1 MLDERDKERH
11 EKHGKMLLFAAEKK
25 SEYQKHLESQLAEEK
40 EKQLDLHSKLI
51 SAKSEFDAME
61 IRYQQM
67 RFELTDKQ
75 ETINTLNDTLQ
86 QEKDKFTVL
95 NAKFNTAMAN
105 YNRDRQESLNKL
117 TESSKFPINDSLVQ
131 TKSKKS
137 RSNIPP
143 EYLRLDL
150 DEDGLLKFA
159 ETRVTN
165 NFKHKHEAAKSLL
178 AKHIFENL
186 SEKIE
191 KGES

>member
-1 MLDERDKERH
+1 
-11 EKHGKMLLFAAEKK
+11 MLLFAAEKK
-25 SEYQKHLESQLAEEK
+25 SEYQKHLEYQLAEEK

-51 SAKSEFDAME
+51 SAKSEFDALE
-61 IRYQQM
+61 IRFQQM
-67 RFELTDKQ
+67 QFELTDKQ
-75 ETINTLNDTLQ
+75 ETINTLNDILQ

-95 NAKFNTAMAN
+95 NAKFNTAMVN

-117 TESSKFPINDSLVQ
+117 TEISKFPIKDEPVISVVQ
-131 TKSKKS
+131 NKSKKS
-137 RSNIPP
+137 WSNIPP

-150 DEDGLLKFA
+150 DEDCLLKFA

-178 AKHIFENL
+178 AKQIFENL